1 MELACKR
8 GGVAAKRGDFGEAL
22 KHYRTM
28 MKEAEKLGD
37 RERARAHSCIGY
49 ACQNLQR
56 YKEAERAFRKS
67 LELWEGLYGS
77 SNVEVTCA
85 LNNIALARWH
95 GFNDKAAAMPLLER
109 AVELLEQAMPFG
121 TDHTPQKIE
130 EYSHCFL
137 NLAELYEESGMSGK
151 AHRLYKLALD
161 VNIEAAGETGSLR
174 VYDPA
179 LLYTLHL
186 ISRGDFTEAE
196 AVWKKAIAAMRQFAV
211 TTSDTDLG
219 STQQASSPHQPRRS
233 RNKLDIN
240 HSIDAAFAFSN
251 SINLFA
257 LHLVKA
263 PKLKGHSSRNLRYTK
278 LSPKLIPTMQFC
290 RQRLQN

>member
-22 KHYRTM
+22 KHYRSM

-49 ACQNLQR
+49 ACQNLRR
-56 YKEAERAFRKS
+56 YDEAEKAFRKS

-77 SNVEVTCA
+77 SHLEVACA

-95 GFNDKAAAMPLLER
+95 GFNDRAAAMPMLER
-109 AVELLEQAMPFG
+109 AVELLEQATPYG
-121 TDHTPQKIE
+121 TNFTPQKIE
-130 EYSHCFL
+130 EFSRCFL
-137 NLAELYEESGMSGK
+137 NLAELYEESAMSGK

-179 LLYTLHL
+179 LLFTLHL
-186 ISRGDFTEAE
+186 IARGDFAE
-196 AVWKKAIAAMRQFAV
+196 ADDVWKKTIAVMRQFAV
-211 TTSDTDLG
+211 TTSDTDLA
-219 STQQASSPHQPRRS
+219 ST
-233 RNKLDIN
+233 
-240 HSIDAAFAFSN
+240 IDQFEKDLLN
-251 SINLFA
+251 DTY
-257 LHLVKA
+257 V
-263 PKLKGHSSRNLRYTK
+263 PKLCKSNDLSQYTAGFFA
-278 LSPKLIPTMQFC
+278 SPTTTFSQ
-290 RQRLQN
+290 